1 MIEDN
6 DDLSVDETETVSEV
20 KKPIDPKDVDASWD
34 GKGTLDEHRQKAFE
48 TIEQPGFGDAGKV
61 KVITDGE

>member
-6 DDLSVDETETVSEV
+6 DNLSVDETETVSEV
-20 KKPIDPKDVDASWD
+20 KKPIDPNDVDASWD

>member
-20 KKPIDPKDVDASWD
+20 KKPIDPNDVDASWD
-34 GKGTLDEHRQKAFE
+34 GKGTLDDHRQKAFE